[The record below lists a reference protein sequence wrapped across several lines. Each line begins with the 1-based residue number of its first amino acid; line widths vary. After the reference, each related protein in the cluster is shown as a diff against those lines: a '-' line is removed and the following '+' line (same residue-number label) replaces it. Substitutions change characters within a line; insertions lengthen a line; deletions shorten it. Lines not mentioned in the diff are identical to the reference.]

1 MKIEITQNTPDSK
14 EEANSSAMR
23 VSALGG
29 LTAAEAAEAETKA
42 KAEAAKASK
51 ETAAKKQAV
60 RQAVADQKAANAA
73 DEKAAEVKAEKP
85 AEAKAAEAKGE
96 KPAETKA
103 DEAKAEKPAAKKT
116 VKPAAA
122 KKTAAKPAA
131 KKPAAK
137 KAAAKKAEKK
147 KPTAL
152 IIMDGFGHR
161 DSKDGNAILAAKT
174 PNLDRIF
181 KENPMTYIGASGLD
195 VGLPDGQMGNSEVGH
210 TNIGAGRIVYQELTR
225 ITKSIRDGDF
235 FSNPALM
242 GAIDQCKWFH
252 STLHIFGLLSDG
264 GVHSHIDHMFALL
277 ELARRN
283 GLRKVCFHCFMDGRD
298 TPPQS
303 GIEYI
308 DRLQHKIDTLELGCI
323 ATIEGRYYA
332 MDRDNRWD
340 RVEKAYKAIAEGE
353 GKRAASAHEAMQ
365 ASYDAGVTDEFVEPV
380 IITEGATVQD
390 DDAIIFA
397 NFRPD
402 RAREITRAFVDHEFT
417 AFKRQQRNIH
427 YVCMTQYDA
436 TIPGV
441 DVAFKPQ
448 SLTNTFGEYIS
459 DKGLTQ
465 LRIAETE
472 KYAHVTFFFNGG
484 VEKEY
489 KNEDRA
495 LIPSPKVAT
504 YDLQPEMSEPAVTE
518 ECVKRI
524 LSGKYD
530 MIVLNFAN
538 CDMVGHTGVF
548 DAAVKAVEAVDDG
561 MGKVVAA
568 IREMGGQALITAD
581 HGNVDQMYDADGKT
595 PFTAH
600 TTNPVPLVMIGHE
613 GKLME
618 GGVLADL
625 APTLL
630 EMMGLEKPEEMTGH
644 SLLVK

>member
-1 MKIEITQNTPDSK
+1 MKKQN
-14 EEANSSAMR
+14 
-23 VSALGG
+23 VSA
-29 LTAAEAAEAETKA
+29 AAETKA
-42 KAEAAKASK
+42 AKA
-51 ETAAKKQAV
+51 A
-60 RQAVADQKAANAA
+60 
-73 DEKAAEVKAEKP
+73 
-85 AEAKAAEAKGE
+85 AEAKAEEKAAVAEAK
-96 KPAETKA
+96 AETKPA
-103 DEAKAEKPAAKKT
+103 VKAEPVVEAKAEPASAAAAEEKPAAKKT
-116 VKPAAA
+116 AA
-122 KKTAAKPAA
+122 KKTT
-131 KKPAAK
+131 AAK
-137 KAAAKKAEKK
+137 KATTRKTTAKEAKAADEPK

-161 DSKDGNAILAAKT
+161 DEKKGNAIEAAKT

-181 KENPMTYIGASGLD
+181 KENPLVYIGASGLD

-225 ITKSIRDGDF
+225 ITKSIQDGDF
-235 FSNPALM
+235 FSNEALM
-242 GAIDQCKWFH
+242 SAIDQCKWFH
-252 STLHIFGLLSDG
+252 STLRIFGLLSDG
-264 GVHSHIDHMFALL
+264 GVHSHIDHMIALL

-283 GLRKVCFHCFMDGRD
+283 GLTKVCFHCFMDGRD

-308 DRLQHKIDTLELGCI
+308 DRLQNKIDVMGLGCI
-323 ATIEGRYYA
+323 ATISGRYYA
-332 MDRDNRWD
+332 MDRDKRWD
-340 RVEKAYKAIAEGE
+340 RVEKAYQAIAEGVGE
-353 GKRAASAHEAMQ
+353 HAATAHEAMQ
-365 ASYDAGVTDEFVEPV
+365 ASYDAGVTDEFVVPV
-380 IITEGATVQD
+380 IVTEGATVKD

-402 RAREITRAFVDHEFT
+402 RAREITRAFVDHEFDG
-417 AFKRQQRNIH
+417 FKRQRRNIH

-436 TIPGV
+436 TIAGV
-441 DVAFKPQ
+441 EVAFKPQ
-448 SLTNTFGEYIS
+448 SLKNTFGEYIS

-489 KNEDRA
+489 PGEDRA

-530 MIVLNFAN
+530 VIVLNFAN

-548 DAAVKAVEAVDDG
+548 EAAVKAIEATDDG
-561 MGKVVAA
+561 VGKVVDA
-568 IREMGGQALITAD
+568 ILKMGGQCLITAD
-581 HGNVDQMYDADGKT
+581 HGNVDQMLDADGVT

-600 TTNPVPLVMIGHE
+600 STNPVPLVMVGHE
-613 GKLME
+613 GKLAE

-630 EMMGLEKPEEMTGH
+630 EMMGLEQPAEMTGH